1 MSKRCKVN
9 VAMERFTAEYM
20 CYDMLLRVS
29 GGGIAESRED
39 VLYNLLTDI
48 NGVDNAIVTRW
59 RVSIQKLEQGA
70 EWSAIVPAVKKVL
83 IKFFGRG
90 VRINERTR
98 PNMPEDIGMLLGEAD
113 MDSIRD
119 SMSGCALTEDECD
132 ALGIDFHQ
140 HHVNLVNGDY

>member
-20 CYDMLLRVS
+20 GYDMLLRVS
-29 GGGIAESRED
+29 GGGIAESRENA
-39 VLYNLLTDI
+39 LYSLLTDI
-48 NGVDNAIVTRW
+48 YGVSDAIVTRW
-59 RVSIQKLEQGA
+59 RVSIQKFEQDA
-70 EWSAIVPAVKKVL
+70 EWSTIVPAVKKVL
-83 IKFFGRG
+83 VRFFGKG

-98 PNMPEDIGMLLGEAD
+98 PDMPEDIGILLGEAD

-132 ALGIDFHQ
+132 ALGIDFYQ
-140 HHVNLVNGDY
+140 HHADLVSGSY